1 MNGSVLAL
9 ADAVV
14 MLDKAHVEAAIHHGH
29 LGYLIIIRLLLVLT
43 GKNQVIFLIYSVFI
57 CRGVH

>member
-9 ADAVV
+9 ANAVV

-29 LGYLIIIRLLLVLT
+29 LGYLIGVRLVFVFT
-43 GKNQVIFLIYSVFI
+43 CKNQVIFFIYSVLI
-57 CRGVH
+57 C